1 MAAPL
6 AGPIT
11 FSSTGDITVPLPY
24 VPSYIEFSTGG
35 KAGINEVTNA
45 RSGEGYAS
53 PSYQYAMG
61 ELTNASG
68 YFTRTYPGT
77 DAFVILDGPTGAPIV
92 KGKVKTWAT
101 NCVFTLTDASSQFQV
116 YMKVYP

>member
-6 AGPIT
+6 AGQIT

-24 VPSYIEFSTGG
+24 VPSYIEFITGG

-45 RSGEGYAS
+45 RSGQGFAS
-53 PSYQYAMG
+53 PSNQFAVA

-68 YFTRTYPGT
+68 YFTRVYPNTYGF
-77 DAFVILDGPTGAPIV
+77 AILDGPVGDPIV
-92 KGKVKTWAT
+92 LGKVKTWAA
-101 NCVFTLTDASSQFQV
+101 NCVFTLTYASSQFPI